1 MRSIT
6 TFNNVPSRFRG
17 HGELVLVTGIS
28 GYLGSHVAGCLTAY
42 GYKVRGT
49 VRDLKD
55 PRLKFLKAY
64 PSVELVE
71 ADLLSPKTIESAVK
85 GVKFICHVASP
96 YKNVVRKSEATK
108 VLLTPAV
115 EGTKAVLDA
124 AAKHGITR
132 VVLTSSTAAIYGHG
146 GERGTG
152 HVFTEKD
159 WNLTSSIS
167 NGPYKLSK
175 RLAEQAGWKFMEEKK
190 PGFDLVVI
198 NPSGI
203 FGPLLNDRV
212 DGESAGFIL
221 KLMTGRLPGL
231 PNLSFGA
238 VDAHVHALSVP
249 EAAGR
254 RYVCCNET
262 VSVPRIAD
270 ILRTKFPS
278 LPIPKYV
285 LPNFV
290 VQAAAAFLPG
300 TGWTEMRQQ
309 LENSPLFD
317 NTRIKTDLDVNFTPI
332 EKTFEEM
339 GASLIEKGFAK

>member
-1 MRSIT
+1 
-6 TFNNVPSRFRG
+6 
-17 HGELVLVTGIS
+17 
-28 GYLGSHVAGCLTAY
+28 
-42 GYKVRGT
+42 
-49 VRDLKD
+49 
-55 PRLKFLKAY
+55 
-64 PSVELVE
+64 
-71 ADLLSPKTIESAVK
+71 
-85 GVKFICHVASP
+85 
-96 YKNVVRKSEATK
+96 
-108 VLLTPAV
+108 
-115 EGTKAVLDA
+115 
-124 AAKHGITR
+124 
-132 VVLTSSTAAIYGHG
+132 
-146 GERGTG
+146 
-152 HVFTEKD
+152 
-159 WNLTSSIS
+159 
-167 NGPYKLSK
+167 
-175 RLAEQAGWKFMEEKK
+175 
-190 PGFDLVVI
+190 
-198 NPSGI
+198 
-203 FGPLLNDRV
+203 
-212 DGESAGFIL
+212 
-221 KLMTGRLPGL
+221 MTGRLPGL